1 MYEEKYDYD
10 FLIERPGVIM
20 GFSITGN
27 NTAESYA
34 DFLICGAEEILRQNP
49 RNVSAMYEKAKGLF
63 ILKKF
68 DESITVCNEMLQS
81 NENNVKTEFAGLLK
95 TAAMGSKRYLEK
107 HPEEKQS
114 TAQ

>member
-10 FLIERPGVIM
+10 FLSDVPGVIM
-20 GFSITGN
+20 GFSINGD

-34 DFLICGAEEILRQNP
+34 NFLIDGAEEALRHNP
-49 RNVSAMYEKAKGLF
+49 KNISAMYEKAKGLF

-68 DESITVCNEMLQS
+68 SESIIICDEMLQS
-81 NENNVKTEFAGLLK
+81 DENNTKVKFASLLK

-107 HPEEKQS
+107 QG
-114 TAQ
+114 AG

>member
-10 FLIERPGVIM
+10 FLTDRPGVVM
-20 GFSITGN
+20 GFSINGN

-34 DFLICGAEEILRQNP
+34 NSLICGSEEILRQNP
-49 RNVSAMYEKAKGLF
+49 KNVSVLYEKAKGLF

-68 DESITVCNEMLQS
+68 DESIIVCNEMLQS
-81 NENNVKTEFAGLLK
+81 NENNVKIEFADLLK

-107 HPEEKQS
+107 HPEEK
-114 TAQ
+114 

>member
-10 FLIERPGVIM
+10 FLTDRPGVIM

-27 NTAESYA
+27 NTPESYA
-34 DFLICGAEEILRQNP
+34 DSLIRKAEEILRQNP
-49 RNVSAMYEKAKGLF
+49 KNVPALYEKAKGLF

-81 NENNVKTEFAGLLK
+81 NENNVKIEFADLLK

-107 HPEEKQS
+107 HPEER
-114 TAQ
+114 